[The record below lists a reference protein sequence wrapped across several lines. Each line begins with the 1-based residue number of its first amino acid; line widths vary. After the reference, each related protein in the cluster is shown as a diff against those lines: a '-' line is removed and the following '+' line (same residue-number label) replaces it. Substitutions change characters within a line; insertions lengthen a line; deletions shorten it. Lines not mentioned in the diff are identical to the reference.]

1 MKLLDRG
8 PSTPTRQDGCPGC
21 DTSDHPGPGRR
32 GRGWRCLVAGVYRL
46 WLMQAIGVIGAP
58 SSAGAYA
65 PGQELAPQRL
75 REANLL
81 DKLERLEVAAR
92 DRGDL
97 ASRRWSP
104 DRSSR
109 RAQNVGDV
117 IAMVEDVKCAV
128 EACIEAGERP
138 LVLGGDCTVG
148 LGTIAAFDA
157 PGLVYL
163 DLHADMNVP
172 CSTSDGA
179 LDWMGLGHALALD
192 GSVPDLAAR
201 CELRADQVVLLGFDA
216 TQATAWERE
225 QVLAQAVSVVD
236 VAALAADPSGA
247 AHAALATVPAE
258 QEAIAVHFDV
268 DVVDFIDAPLSEN
281 TGRNVG
287 VPLQAALDALS
298 TLLGDPRATALTVT
312 ELNPLHGE
320 ADGSTL
326 TRFVDGLARACAH
339 WRLT

>member
-1 MKLLDRG
+1 MRA
-8 PSTPTRQDGCPGC
+8 
-21 DTSDHPGPGRR
+21 
-32 GRGWRCLVAGVYRL
+32 V
-46 WLMQAIGVIGAP
+46 GVIGAP

-65 PGQELAPQRL
+65 PGQELAPGHL
-75 REANLL
+75 REAKLL
-81 DKLERLEVAAR
+81 DRLEQIGVAAH

-97 ASRRWSP
+97 TRRRWSP

-109 RAQNVGDV
+109 RAQNIDGV
-117 IAMVEDVKCAV
+117 IATIHEVRTAVMACVEDA
-128 EACIEAGERP
+128 EHP

-148 LGTIAAFDA
+148 LGTTAALDE

-172 CSTSDGA
+172 SSTPDGA

-192 GSVPDLAAR
+192 GCVPALAAC
-201 CELRADQVVLLGFDA
+201 CELHSDQIVLLGFDA

-225 QVLAQAVSVVD
+225 QVRGTRVGVVD
-236 VAALAADPSGA
+236 VAALAAEPVGA
-247 AHAALATVPAE
+247 ARAALAKVAE
-258 QEAIAVHFDV
+258 RVAIAVHFDV

-287 VPLQAALDALS
+287 VPLTTALDALA
-298 TLLGDPRATALTVT
+298 TLLADPRVAALTIT

-326 TRFVDGLARACAH
+326 ARFVDGLAAACTH
-339 WRLT
+339 WRAA

>member
-1 MKLLDRG
+1 
-8 PSTPTRQDGCPGC
+8 
-21 DTSDHPGPGRR
+21 
-32 GRGWRCLVAGVYRL
+32 
-46 WLMQAIGVIGAP
+46 MQAIGVIGAP

-81 DKLERLEVAAR
+81 DKLEQLGVGAH

-109 RAQNVGDV
+109 RAQNVGEV
-117 IAMVEDVKCAV
+117 IAMVEDVRSAA

-148 LGTIAAFDA
+148 LGTIAALDT
-157 PGLVYL
+157 PGLVYV

-172 CSTSDGA
+172 ASTSDGA
-179 LDWMGLGHALALD
+179 LDWMGLGHALGLD

-258 QEAIAVHFDV
+258 HEAIAVHFDV
-268 DVVDFIDAPLSEN
+268 DIVDFIDAPLSEN

-287 VPLQAALDALS
+287 VPLQAALDALA

>member
-1 MKLLDRG
+1 
-8 PSTPTRQDGCPGC
+8 
-21 DTSDHPGPGRR
+21 
-32 GRGWRCLVAGVYRL
+32 
-46 WLMQAIGVIGAP
+46 MQAVGVIGAP

-75 REANLL
+75 REAGLVS
-81 DKLERLEVAAR
+81 RLEQLGVEVH

-97 ASRRWSP
+97 SPRRWSP

-109 RAQNVGDV
+109 RAQNVEGV
-117 IAMVEDVKCAV
+117 IAAIGEVRAAV
-128 EACIEAGERP
+128 TACLQDGERP
-138 LVLGGDCTVG
+138 LVLGGDCTIG
-148 LGTIAAFDA
+148 LGTIAALDV

-172 CSTSDGA
+172 SSTPDGA
-179 LDWMGLGHALALD
+179 LDWMGIGHALALT
-192 GSVPDLAAR
+192 GCLPALAAC
-201 CELRADQVVLLGFDA
+201 CEIQAEQVALLGFDQ

-225 QVLAQAVSVVD
+225 QVLAQGIRVVD
-236 VAALAADPSGA
+236 VDELAADPRDGA
-247 AHAALATVPAE
+247 QAALGAIPAE
-258 QEAIAVHFDV
+258 YGTVAVHFDV

-287 VPLQAALDALS
+287 VPLQTAMDALA
-298 TLLGDPRATALTVT
+298 TLLGDPRVVALTVT

-326 TRFVDGLARACAH
+326 ARFVAGLASACAR
-339 WRLT
+339 WQAA

>member
-1 MKLLDRG
+1 M
-8 PSTPTRQDGCPGC
+8 
-21 DTSDHPGPGRR
+21 H
-32 GRGWRCLVAGVYRL
+32 
-46 WLMQAIGVIGAP
+46 AIGVIGAP

-75 REANLL
+75 REAKLL
-81 DKLERLEVAAR
+81 DRLEQLGATVH

-97 ASRRWSP
+97 SSRRWSP

-109 RAQNVGDV
+109 RAQNIEGVISTVESVGT
-117 IAMVEDVKCAV
+117 AV
-128 EACIEAGERP
+128 AACLEAGERP

-148 LGTIAAFDA
+148 LGTIAALDE

-172 CSTSDGA
+172 SSTPDGA
-179 LDWMGLGHALALD
+179 LDWMGLGHALGLE
-192 GSVPDLAAR
+192 GCVRELAAC
-201 CELRADQVVLLGFDA
+201 CEMQADQIVLLGFDV

-225 QVLAQAVSVVD
+225 QVFAKRVQVVD
-236 VAALAADPSGA
+236 VAALAADPVGA
-247 AHAALATVPAE
+247 ARAALAAVPVERA
-258 QEAIAVHFDV
+258 AIAVHFDV

-287 VPLQAALDALS
+287 VPLQTALDALAA
-298 TLLGDPRATALTVT
+298 LLDDPRVAAVTVT

-320 ADGSTL
+320 ADGSTIA
-326 TRFVDGLARACAH
+326 RFVDGLARACAH
-339 WRLT
+339 WR

>member
-1 MKLLDRG
+1 M
-8 PSTPTRQDGCPGC
+8 P
-21 DTSDHPGPGRR
+21 
-32 GRGWRCLVAGVYRL
+32 
-46 WLMQAIGVIGAP
+46 AIGVIGAP

-75 REANLL
+75 REARLL
-81 DKLERLEVAAR
+81 DELERLGVTAH

-97 ASRRWSP
+97 ASHRWSP

-109 RAQNVGDV
+109 LAQNLGDV
-117 IAMVEDVKCAV
+117 IAMVEAV
-128 EACIEAGERP
+128 RGAAAACIEAGERP

-148 LGTIAAFDA
+148 LGTIAALDT

-172 CSTSDGA
+172 SSTSDGA
-179 LDWMGLGHALALD
+179 LDWMGLGHALGLD
-192 GSVPDLAAR
+192 GSVPELAAR
-201 CELRADQVVLLGFDA
+201 CKLRADQVVLLGFDA

-225 QVLAQAVSVVD
+225 QVLAHAVSVVD

-247 AHAALATVPAE
+247 ADAALAAAPAAR
-258 QEAIAVHFDV
+258 EAIAVHFDV

-287 VPLQAALDALS
+287 VPLQAALEALA
-298 TLLGDPRATALTVT
+298 TLLADPRATALTVT

-326 TRFVDGLARACAH
+326 TRFVDGLARACAR

>member
-1 MKLLDRG
+1 M
-8 PSTPTRQDGCPGC
+8 
-21 DTSDHPGPGRR
+21 HA
-32 GRGWRCLVAGVYRL
+32 V
-46 WLMQAIGVIGAP
+46 GVIGAP

-75 REANLL
+75 REAGLVSEL
-81 DKLERLEVAAR
+81 QQLGLEVH

-97 ASRRWSP
+97 SARRWSP
-104 DRSSR
+104 DQSSP

-117 IAMVEDVKCAV
+117 IAAIGEVQAAV
-128 EACIEAGERP
+128 TACLHDRQRP

-148 LGTIAAFDA
+148 LGTIAALDM

-172 CSTSDGA
+172 SSTSDGA
-179 LDWMGLGHALALD
+179 LDWMGVGHALTLTGCLPA
-192 GSVPDLAAR
+192 LAAC
-201 CELRADQVVLLGFDA
+201 CELQAEQIVLLGFDP
-216 TQATAWERE
+216 TQATDWERE
-225 QVLAQAVSVVD
+225 QVLAQGLKVVNAD
-236 VAALAADPSGA
+236 ELAADPAASAQAALAAIPGECE
-247 AHAALATVPAE
+247 TV
-258 QEAIAVHFDV
+258 AVHFDV

-287 VPLQAALDALS
+287 VPLQTAVDALA
-298 TLLGDPRATALTVT
+298 TLLGDPRVAALTVT

-326 TRFVDGLARACAH
+326 ARFVTGLASACAR
-339 WRLT
+339 WQLA